1 MKVNKKILILESK
14 IESSAE
20 VVNCLRGGGYDTD
33 LVSDFEIAIQIM
45 ENKSVDLA
53 VIETLSPHYDGFDI
67 CKKIISNEDLS
78 NFPIILMNEEGSELD
93 RVLALELG
101 ALDFIKKPFNPREL
115 LLRVRNILTAKTSEI
130 KKTQEQIIQ
139 IDKLVIDPEKR
150 RVKIGSE
157 MVKLANMEFNLLLY
171 LARRYG
177 KLQPRIK
184 ILQNVWGYSNNANS
198 RTVDTHIRRIRGKIG
213 IMGTRLE
220 TVRGFGYRFR

>member
-20 VVNCLRGGGYDTD
+20 VVNCLKGGGYDTD

-130 KKTQEQIIQ
+130 KKT
-139 IDKLVIDPEKR
+139 P
-150 RVKIGSE
+150 
-157 MVKLANMEFNLLLY
+157 
-171 LARRYG
+171 
-177 KLQPRIK
+177 
-184 ILQNVWGYSNNANS
+184 NS
-198 RTVDTHIRRIRGKIG
+198 PFGAST
-213 IMGTRLE
+213 E
-220 TVRGFGYRFR
+220 TYISSFLTL